1 MPDLDYIPATRRND
15 LALLLL
21 GIIVF
26 VAFYFYFSA
35 GEALAYSIT
44 VGVFLSIIQTKPRKL
59 RNRRFWM
66 ILGIL
71 AVGHIVVLSLI
82 RIPEPRFGLMSLPF
96 ALADGFAIWWLINW
110 IERRF
115 PSPGD
120 SDVSKQ

>member
-1 MPDLDYIPATRRND
+1 MPDLDYTPATRKND
-15 LALLLL
+15 FVLLLL
-21 GIIVF
+21 GIISF

-35 GEALAYSIT
+35 GEALAYSVT

-59 RNRRFWM
+59 RNRKFWT
-66 ILGIL
+66 ILAIL

-115 PSPGD
+115 PILTD
-120 SDVSKQ
+120 SDAGKQ